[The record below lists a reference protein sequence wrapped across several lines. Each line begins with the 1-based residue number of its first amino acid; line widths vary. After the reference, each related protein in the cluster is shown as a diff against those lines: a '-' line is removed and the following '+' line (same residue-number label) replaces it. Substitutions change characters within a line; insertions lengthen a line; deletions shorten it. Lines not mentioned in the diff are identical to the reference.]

1 MWGIGLVIGGL
12 VGLALAVDHNT
23 WLAGLLAGTVVGAL
37 SGWALG
43 LQRRVAELERRLRR
57 PPKADGQSRPAPAE
71 PATPSPG
78 PATPPAAT
86 APQRAAG
93 EIASRPA
100 PTDPVPSAPRPPGP
114 AAGPSVLA
122 RGLRFLRYW
131 FTTGNIAAKVGVIIS
146 FFGVAFL
153 LKYAADKH
161 YLSLSIQ
168 ARLSAVALAGIAG
181 MVTGWRLRARNPV
194 FALTLQGGAAGVLYL
209 TVFAA
214 LRLYSL
220 LPGMAAFTLLV
231 GLTAGIGVLAVRQ
244 NARSLAILAV
254 VGGFLAPLL
263 ASTGHGSH
271 VALFGYYAILD
282 LAVFGIAWWRAW
294 RLLNLLGFAFTF
306 VIGSLWGWRL
316 YRPEHFASTE
326 PFLILFF
333 AIYLAVGVLYA
344 WRRRVNLRAY
354 LDATLIFGTPILA
367 FPLQAA
373 LLKHDHYALAASAAT
388 LAALYAGLA
397 ITVQRSRQLTGLGM
411 LRDAFAALAIVF
423 LTIALPLA
431 LSAHWT
437 SVSWALEGAAL
448 LWAGQRQRR
457 LLASG
462 AGLALQVLAGI
473 AFTLRGGYP
482 QAALPLLNGF
492 YLGGTLLAITGMFSA
507 RELNR
512 HREHFPRL
520 NPPASWIALAWGLLW
535 WLGINLTENHRQLAL
550 ALQPAGAI
558 GLFALTGGLLS
569 LATRRLAW
577 DQAGYPVLGL
587 LPLLLM
593 LALAVW
599 AGGAA
604 PLGHLGWLAWAAA
617 LASLLYF
624 ARLRPAALHR
634 AIEPW
639 WHAGGVWLLALLLGA
654 ETDWW
659 LHSAATAWRAAALAV
674 VPGALL
680 LALHGLERRLEWP
693 LRRQRF
699 GYRVPGYAGLLL
711 LTAGFDLGLLSRAG
725 DIAPLPYLP
734 LLNPLDL
741 AAAFGLTLML
751 YWLRLVRQETAIAS
765 GLRRG
770 LQIAVAG
777 LAFLNLTAGV
787 LRAVHQLAD
796 IGWRWH
802 TLYHAVIAQAA
813 LSITWSVAALLIM
826 LVGTRRASRGI
837 YFVGAGLM
845 AVVVA
850 KLFLVDLGNTG
861 ALARVVTFIGVGLL
875 LLIVGYFAPVPP
887 KRPAATE

>member
-1 MWGIGLVIGGL
+1 MYWI
-12 VGLALAVDHNT
+12 
-23 WLAGLLAGTVVGAL
+23 AGLLIGLIAGAVASFSYPHWAQALLLGAV
-37 SGWALG
+37 LG
-43 LQRRVAELERRLRR
+43 VLGGGLLQLRQRLAELEARLRAMHANADEKR
-57 PPKADGQSRPAPAE
+57 PPADGATAAVPAPRPESVPEAPAAKETQPAVPTPSPAPA
-71 PATPSPG
+71 
-78 PATPPAAT
+78 
-86 APQRAAG
+86 
-93 EIASRPA
+93 SRPE
-100 PTDPVPSAPRPPGP
+100 PGI
-114 AAGPSVLA
+114 ATRA
-122 RGLRFLRYW
+122 LRFLRYW
-131 FTTGNIAAKVGVIIS
+131 FTTGNVAAKVGVVIS

-168 ARLSAVALAGIAG
+168 ARLVGVALAGLAG
-181 MVTGWRLRARNPV
+181 LVAGWRLRARNAV

-214 LRLYSL
+214 FRLYGL
-220 LPGMAAFTLLV
+220 LPGIVAFALLI
-231 GLTAGIGVLAVRQ
+231 GLTAGIGFLSVRQ
-244 NARSLAILAV
+244 NARSLAILGV

-263 ASTGHGSH
+263 TSTGQGSH

-282 LAVFGIAWWRAW
+282 LAVFGIAWRRAW

-306 VIGSLWGWRL
+306 VIGSLWGWRF

-333 AIYLAVGVLYA
+333 AIYLGVGMLYA
-344 WRRRVNLRAY
+344 WRRRINLRAY

-373 LLKHDHYALAASAAT
+373 LLKHNHDALAVSAAV
-388 LAALYAGLA
+388 LAVLYAALA
-397 ITVQRSRQLTGLGM
+397 IAVHRSRKLNDLIL

-423 LTIALPLA
+423 LTVALPLA

-492 YLGGTLLAITGMFSA
+492 YLGGVLLAVAGMFSA
-507 RELNR
+507 RELDR

-535 WLGINLTENHRQLAL
+535 WLGINLNENHRQVAM
-550 ALQPAGAI
+550 AFQPAGAI
-558 GLFALTGGLLS
+558 GLYAVTGGLLT
-569 LATRRLAW
+569 LTTRRLAW
-577 DQAGYPVLGL
+577 EQAGYPVLGL

-593 LALAVW
+593 VTLVLW
-599 AGGAA
+599 GGDAH

-659 LHSAATAWRAAALAV
+659 LRSAATAWRAAALAM

-711 LTAGFDLGLLSRAG
+711 LTAGFDLGLLGRAG
-725 DIAPLPYLP
+725 GIAPLPYLP

-741 AAAFGLTLML
+741 AAAFGLGLML
-751 YWLRLVRQETAIAS
+751 YWLRLLRQETAI
-765 GLRRG
+765 GRDLRRG

-777 LAFLNLTAGV
+777 LAFLSLTAGV
-787 LRAVHQLAD
+787 LRAVHHLAG
-796 IGWRWH
+796 IAWHWH
-802 TLYHAVIAQAA
+802 TLYHAVVAQAA

-826 LVGTRRASRGI
+826 LFGTRRATRGV
-837 YFVGAGLM
+837 YFTGAGLM
-845 AVVVA
+845 ALVVA
-850 KLFLVDLGNTG
+850 KLFLIDLGNTG
-861 ALARVVTFIGVGLL
+861 ALARVVSFIGVGLL
-875 LLIVGYFAPVPP
+875 LLVVGYFAPVPP
-887 KRPAATE
+887 KTSGDSRSLPD